1 VGNDSRQR
9 GFHAWSILD
18 TSCHENNHAFETYK
32 IVGTHPATYE
42 QDLKALKAI
51 KSRFGVKDW
60 IFDPCFLIQ
69 WNRII
74 CESSTSD
81 IRISEMKESYRIGA
95 SRYWTVGGIN

>member
-1 VGNDSRQR
+1 MPGA
-9 GFHAWSILD
+9 FWILPV
-18 TSCHENNHAFETYK
+18 TRIINAFETYK

-81 IRISEMKESYRIGA
+81 IRISEIDLSGKNLTGLVPRDIGQLA
-95 SRYWTVGGIN
+95 ALTKV